1 VDVTGRSAAA
11 RELSTFF
18 RASVFPADRYDL
30 YAEASSRGAPEAVL
44 EALHRLPASTRFAS
58 LDEVWSVLAND
69 PEVQAHVMPPE
80 PSGPAE
86 ASSRP

>member
-1 VDVTGRSAAA
+1 VTRRSAVA
-11 RELSTFF
+11 REISAFF

-30 YAEASSRGAPEAVL
+30 YAEAISRGAPEVVL
-44 EALHRLPASTRFAS
+44 EALHRLPAGTKFSS
-58 LDEVWSVLAND
+58 PDEVWSVLVRD